1 MKKISLCLSLSLCAA
16 LATGVAHA
24 QAPLDADIP
33 ATQAAQA
40 QVAQLTAIVAQ
51 ADTLKRPE
59 TATQSAQVGAMN
71 TQLLAQIQNTQL
83 QMRDTQLETLETLK
97 AIEAKLK

>member
-1 MKKISLCLSLSLCAA
+1 MKKISLCLSLCAA

-24 QAPLDADIP
+24 QAPLGVDMT
-33 ATQAAQA
+33 ATQAAQ
-40 QVAQLTAIVAQ
+40 AQ

-71 TQLLAQIQNTQL
+71 TQLLAQIQNTQRQMQNTQL
-83 QMRDTQLETLETLK
+83 QMQNTQLETLETLK